1 LELELFFRLEHFPLR
16 AQASTDPP
24 DDLTDMNEETSL
36 LNDDLSTISSYEAAL
51 HL

>member
-16 AQASTDPP
+16 TQASTDPP